1 MTLKTF
7 TDIVGR
13 RYHLAKKK
21 ERNIAQRLLLLV
33 LYLSTLSTHMWF

>member
-21 ERNIAQRLLLLV
+21 EILLKD
-33 LYLSTLSTHMWF
+33 YFC